1 MTSSSDR
8 PRTRIGLSAVGSA
21 FGRGF
26 RVLGVF
32 WGLIP
37 YGHLSAAESAPSAES
52 APKLISTSGGKG
64 ETWSDVRDL
73 EAAAAKGN
81 PRAEAALGELLL
93 RGDGLPRDD
102 TRALALL
109 EKSAR
114 AGHGPA
120 AFRLGLLLS
129 RGENGAARD
138 PARAVAYFRAAAAA
152 GEPEA
157 FFNLGAAHANGRGVK
172 RDYAEALAWLTVAK
186 RHGADNGTEA
196 SLRQQLGKQTSL
208 LTKSERRVGEIEAE
222 LKNATPG
229 SFLPPVA
236 PLDEVYDPLRPP
248 LRPN

>member
-1 MTSSSDR
+1 MTPPAS
-8 PRTRIGLSAVGSA
+8 TIGSA
-21 FGRGF
+21 TVLLPVSARQTGALMLALFAGF
-26 RVLGVF
+26 FAPVD
-32 WGLIP
+32 
-37 YGHLSAAESAPSAES
+37 HLSAAETRTADS
-52 APKLISTSGGKG
+52 APKLLSTVGSKS
-64 ETWSDVRDL
+64 ETWSDVREL

-102 TRALALL
+102 ARALALL

-120 AFRLGLLLS
+120 AFRLGFLLS

-138 PARAVAYFRAAAAA
+138 PARAIAYFRAAAAA

-186 RHGADNGTEA
+186 RRGADNGTEA
-196 SLRQQLGKQTSL
+196 SLRQQLAKQTSL
-208 LTKSERRVGEIEAE
+208 LAKSERRVGEIEAE

-236 PLDEVYDPLRPP
+236 PLDEVHDPLRPP
-248 LRPN
+248 LRAN

>member
-1 MTSSSDR
+1 MTSTAVPSGSVTAIYSAPVR
-8 PRTRIGLSAVGSA
+8 ATGLLALALLASTLTPAD
-21 FGRGF
+21 
-26 RVLGVF
+26 
-32 WGLIP
+32 
-37 YGHLSAAESAPSAES
+37 HLSAAETRTADSE
-52 APKLISTSGGKG
+52 PKLLSTVGSKS
-64 ETWSDVRDL
+64 ETWSDVREL

-102 TRALALL
+102 ARALSLL

-114 AGHGPA
+114 VGHGPA
-120 AFRLGLLLS
+120 AFRLGFLLS

-138 PARAVAYFRAAAAA
+138 PARGVAYFRAAAAA

-186 RHGADNGTEA
+186 RRGADNGTEA
-196 SLRQQLGKQTSL
+196 SLRQQLAKQTSL
-208 LTKSERRVGEIEAE
+208 LAKSERRVGEIEAE
-222 LKNATPG
+222 LKNAAPG

-236 PLDEVYDPLRPP
+236 PLDEVYDPLRP
-248 LRPN
+248 N

>member
-1 MTSSSDR
+1 MTSTAVPSGSIPAIYSAPVR
-8 PRTRIGLSAVGSA
+8 ATGLLTLALLARALTPAGQL
-21 FGRGF
+21 F
-26 RVLGVF
+26 
-32 WGLIP
+32 
-37 YGHLSAAESAPSAES
+37 AAETPAADS
-52 APKLISTSGGKG
+52 APKLLSTVGPKS
-64 ETWSDVRDL
+64 ETWSDIREL

-102 TRALALL
+102 ARALALF

-120 AFRLGLLLS
+120 AFRLGFLLS

-138 PARAVAYFRAAAAA
+138 PARAIAYFRAAAAA

-157 FFNLGAAHANGRGVK
+157 FFNLGAAHANGRGAK

-186 RHGADNGTEA
+186 RRGADNGTEA
-196 SLRQQLGKQTSL
+196 SLRQQLGKQTSVL
-208 LTKSERRVGEIEAE
+208 ANAERRVAEIEAE
-222 LKNATPG
+222 LKNAAPV
-229 SFLPPVA
+229 SFLPRMA

>member
-1 MTSSSDR
+1 MTSTATLSGSAIAAR
-8 PRTRIGLSAVGSA
+8 PAPVRPNGALKIALLAGVLTSAGCLPAVGASAADSAPKLLSAVG
-21 FGRGF
+21 
-26 RVLGVF
+26 
-32 WGLIP
+32 
-37 YGHLSAAESAPSAES
+37 
-52 APKLISTSGGKG
+52 PKS
-64 ETWSDVRDL
+64 ETWSDVREL
-73 EAAAAKGN
+73 EAAAATGN

-102 TRALALL
+102 VRALALL

-120 AFRLGLLLS
+120 AFRLGFLLS

-138 PARAVAYFRAAAAA
+138 PARASAYFRAAAAA

-186 RHGADNGTEA
+186 RRGADNGTEA
-196 SLRQQLGKQTSL
+196 SLRQQLSRQTAVL
-208 LTKSERRVGEIEAE
+208 AKAERRVGEIEAE
-222 LKNATPG
+222 LKDAAAA
-229 SFLPPVA
+229 SFLPPSA

-248 LRPN
+248 PRTN

>member
-1 MTSSSDR
+1 MTS
-8 PRTRIGLSAVGSA
+8 IAVPNRSTNDILPEPLRANG
-21 FGRGF
+21 
-26 RVLGVF
+26 VLLVALLAGV
-32 WGLIP
+32 LTP
-37 YGHLSAAESAPSAES
+37 VRHLSAAETPAADA
-52 APKLISTSGGKG
+52 APKLLSTVGPKS
-64 ETWSDVRDL
+64 ETWSDVREL

-102 TRALALL
+102 ARALTLL

-120 AFRLGLLLS
+120 AFRLGFLLS

-138 PARAVAYFRAAAAA
+138 PARAIAYFRAAAAA

-157 FFNLGAAHANGRGVK
+157 FFNLGAAHASGRGVK

-186 RHGADNGTEA
+186 RRGADNGTEA
-196 SLRQQLGKQTSL
+196 SLRQQLSKQASV
-208 LTKSERRVGEIEAE
+208 LTKAERRVGEIEAE
-222 LKNATPG
+222 LKNAAPV
-229 SFLPPVA
+229 SFLPAAA
-236 PLDEVYDPLRPP
+236 PLEEVYDPLRPP

>member
-1 MTSSSDR
+1 MTSTAVLNR
-8 PRTRIGLSAVGSA
+8 SANTNFPAHLRATGVLA
-21 FGRGF
+21 FA
-26 RVLGVF
+26 LIAGV
-32 WGLIP
+32 ITP
-37 YGHLSAAESAPSAES
+37 ADHLAAAETRSADS
-52 APKLISTSGGKG
+52 APKLLSTVGSKS
-64 ETWSDVRDL
+64 ETWSDVREL
-73 EAAAAKGN
+73 EAAAAKGS

-102 TRALALL
+102 ARALALL

-120 AFRLGLLLS
+120 AFRLGFLLS

-138 PARAVAYFRAAAAA
+138 PARAIAYFRAAAAA

-157 FFNLGAAHANGRGVK
+157 FFNLGAAHASGRGLK

-186 RHGADNGTEA
+186 RRGADNGTEA
-196 SLRQQLGKQTSL
+196 SLRQQLGKQTSVL
-208 LTKSERRVGEIEAE
+208 AKAERRVAEIEAE
-222 LKNATPG
+222 LKNAAPV
-229 SFLPPVA
+229 SFLPPMA

>member
-1 MTSSSDR
+1 MTSIAAPNHAAKDTFLNPLR
-8 PRTRIGLSAVGSA
+8 ATGLLVVA
-21 FGRGF
+21 F
-26 RVLGVF
+26 LAGVVPPA
-32 WGLIP
+32 GL
-37 YGHLSAAESAPSAES
+37 LSAADARSADS
-52 APKLISTSGGKG
+52 APKLLSTVGPKS
-64 ETWSDVRDL
+64 ETWSDVREL

-102 TRALALL
+102 SRALALL

-120 AFRLGLLLS
+120 AFRLGFLLS

-138 PARAVAYFRAAAAA
+138 PARAIAYFRAAAAA

-186 RHGADNGTEA
+186 RRGADNGTEA

-208 LTKSERRVGEIEAE
+208 LARAERRVGEIEAE
-222 LKNATPG
+222 LKDSSPV
-229 SFLPPVA
+229 SFLPPAA

-248 LRPN
+248 FRPN

>member
-1 MTSSSDR
+1 MTSTAVPSGSVPAIYSAPVR
-8 PRTRIGLSAVGSA
+8 ATGLLTLALLARALTPAGQL
-21 FGRGF
+21 F
-26 RVLGVF
+26 
-32 WGLIP
+32 
-37 YGHLSAAESAPSAES
+37 AAETPAADS
-52 APKLISTSGGKG
+52 APKLLSTVGPKS
-64 ETWSDVRDL
+64 ETWSDIREL

-81 PRAEAALGELLL
+81 PRAEAALGESLL

-102 TRALALL
+102 ARALALF

-120 AFRLGLLLS
+120 AFRLGFLLS

-138 PARAVAYFRAAAAA
+138 PARAIAYFRAAAAA

-186 RHGADNGTEA
+186 RRGADNGTEA
-196 SLRQQLGKQTSL
+196 SLRQQLSKQASV
-208 LTKSERRVGEIEAE
+208 LTKAERRVGEIEAE
-222 LKNATPG
+222 LKDAAAA
-229 SFLPPVA
+229 SFLPPSA
-236 PLDEVYDPLRPP
+236 PFDEVYDPLRPP

>member
-1 MTSSSDR
+1 MTS
-8 PRTRIGLSAVGSA
+8 PAVTTGSA
-21 FGRGF
+21 IDTGPTPIRATG
-26 RVLGVF
+26 VLVLTLLTGAWTPV
-32 WGLIP
+32 
-37 YGHLSAAESAPSAES
+37 GHLSAAETRSADS
-52 APKLISTSGGKG
+52 APKLLSTVGPKS
-64 ETWSDVRDL
+64 ETWSDVREL
-73 EAAAAKGN
+73 EMAAATGN

-102 TRALALL
+102 ARALALL

-120 AFRLGLLLS
+120 AFRLGFLLS

-186 RHGADNGTEA
+186 RRGADNGTEA
-196 SLRQQLGKQTSL
+196 SLRQQLGKQTAVL
-208 LTKSERRVGEIEAE
+208 ARAERRVGEIEAE
-222 LKNATPG
+222 LKDSSPV
-229 SFLPPVA
+229 SFLPPA
-236 PLDEVYDPLRPP
+236 TPLDEVYDPLRPP
-248 LRPN
+248 LRTN

>member
-1 MTSSSDR
+1 MTSTAAPS
-8 PRTRIGLSAVGSA
+8 GSA
-21 FGRGF
+21 IAILPAPGRATG
-26 RVLGVF
+26 VLVLSILTSV
-32 WGLIP
+32 WAP
-37 YGHLSAAESAPSAES
+37 AGHVSAAEAPSADS
-52 APKLISTSGGKG
+52 APKLLSTVGPKS
-64 ETWSDVRDL
+64 ETWSDVREL

-93 RGDGLPRDD
+93 HGDGIPRDD
-102 TRALALL
+102 SRALALL

-120 AFRLGLLLS
+120 AFRLGFLLS

-138 PARAVAYFRAAAAA
+138 PARAIAYFRAAAAA

-186 RHGADNGTEA
+186 RRGADNGTEA
-196 SLRQQLGKQTSL
+196 SLRQQLSKQASV
-208 LTKSERRVGEIEAE
+208 LTKAERRVGEIEAE
-222 LKNATPG
+222 LKNAAPV
-229 SFLPPVA
+229 SFLPPMA

>member
-1 MTSSSDR
+1 MTSTAVPSGSVPAIYSPPVR
-8 PRTRIGLSAVGSA
+8 ATGLL
-21 FGRGF
+21 
-26 RVLGVF
+26 VLG
-32 WGLIP
+32 LLASALAP
-37 YGHLSAAESAPSAES
+37 ADHLTAAEKRPADA
-52 APKLISTSGGKG
+52 APKLLSTVGPKS
-64 ETWSDVRDL
+64 ETWSDVREL

-102 TRALALL
+102 ARALTLL

-120 AFRLGLLLS
+120 AFRLGFLLS

-138 PARAVAYFRAAAAA
+138 PARAIAYFRAAAAA

-157 FFNLGAAHANGRGVK
+157 FFNLGAAHASGRGVK

-186 RHGADNGTEA
+186 RRGADNGTEA
-196 SLRQQLGKQTSL
+196 SLRKQLGKQTSVL
-208 LTKSERRVGEIEAE
+208 AKAERRVAEIEAE
-222 LKNATPG
+222 LKNAAPL
-229 SFLPPVA
+229 SFLPPMA